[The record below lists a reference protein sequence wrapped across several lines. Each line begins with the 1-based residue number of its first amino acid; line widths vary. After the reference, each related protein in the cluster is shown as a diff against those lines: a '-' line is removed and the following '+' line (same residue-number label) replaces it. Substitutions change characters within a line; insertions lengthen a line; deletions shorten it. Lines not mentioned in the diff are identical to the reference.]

1 MINIDIQHVTDEQI
15 EILEQLWVCD
25 TEDDV
30 NELRLA
36 MDPDQWHTLDL
47 LIEAVALAVLDQ
59 EIQTEVDCEQV
70 RSILRNY

>member
-36 MDPDQWHTLDL
+36 MDPDQWHILDL
-47 LIEAVALAVLDQ
+47 LIEAIALAVLDQ